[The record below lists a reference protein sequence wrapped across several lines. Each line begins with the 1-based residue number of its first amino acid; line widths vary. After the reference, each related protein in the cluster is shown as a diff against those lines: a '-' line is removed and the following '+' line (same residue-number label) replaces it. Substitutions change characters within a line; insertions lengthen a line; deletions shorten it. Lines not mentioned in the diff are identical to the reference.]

1 MARYQVEQEVPWSE
15 VLRALRWRVYMRMEG
30 VEAILS
36 SQAGVWEKESLCAA
50 ERHLRRSLH
59 TYRALRAFLGY
70 KGKTKME
77 RRALEL
83 LDRGT

>member
-1 MARYQVEQEVPWSE
+1 MERSFARLKVACAY
-15 VLRALRWRVYMRMEG
+15 ADGG
-30 VEAILS
+30 VEDILS
-36 SQAGVWEKESLCAA
+36 SQAGGWEKESLCAA